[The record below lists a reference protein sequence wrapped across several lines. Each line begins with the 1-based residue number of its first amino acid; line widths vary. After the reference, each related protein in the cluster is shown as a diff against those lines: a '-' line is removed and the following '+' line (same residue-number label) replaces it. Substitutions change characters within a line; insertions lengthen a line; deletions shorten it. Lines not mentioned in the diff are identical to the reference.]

1 MASTWNPSKGLAAI
15 VTATAAAFG
24 LCPSA
29 AADPVANPKGRRI
42 LPKSYRACRPWLS

>member
-15 VTATAAAFG
+15 VTAAAAAFG

-29 AADPVANPKGRRI
+29 AADPVTNPMGRQI
-42 LPKSYRACRPWLS
+42 PPKSYRACRRWLS